1 MRLLVLYLLFQK
13 YCSKTVSTKCEKRQQ
28 EKKENKEK
36 RTTRKNNKKMKTKQ
50 KDKETIQVSSPR
62 HYEQINLG
70 GQCKSL
76 KSTSRLLDLWN
87 DGLVWSGLVW
97 SGLVNMI
104 YTGTNAQNLYIL
116 A

>member
-1 MRLLVLYLLFQK
+1 MHIEQNWEKIGSAVFK
-13 YCSKTVSTKCEKRQQ
+13 HKSTEYVPPSQPKIW
-28 EKKENKEK
+28 
-36 RTTRKNNKKMKTKQ
+36 RKIK
-50 KDKETIQVSSPR
+50 
-62 HYEQINLG
+62 INLG

-87 DGLVWSGLVW
+87 DGLVWSGLV
-97 SGLVNMI
+97 NMI